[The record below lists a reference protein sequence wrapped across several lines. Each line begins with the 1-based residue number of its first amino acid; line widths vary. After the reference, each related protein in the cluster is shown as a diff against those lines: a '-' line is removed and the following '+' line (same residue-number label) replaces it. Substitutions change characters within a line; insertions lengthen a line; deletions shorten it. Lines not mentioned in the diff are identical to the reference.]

1 VRLIIAQPGVFGPI
15 APGSKASRLITRL
28 ATDAD
33 TAGAACRAPGSTV
46 QVHLVL
52 GKPGLC

>member
-1 VRLIIAQPGVFGPI
+1 MGLSIALLGPV
-15 APGSKASRLITRL
+15 APDPRASRLITRL